1 LTTSSL
7 LLPLSKLIG
16 CTQLAVGEERPV
28 FRSEKLIAACLL
40 LLMPASLSAQDTA
53 AAVIFPAGTVYLNG
67 AQLNN
72 SSAFMAGDVLQT
84 RDNGAANINVAGS
97 SAVVDS
103 NSIVRF
109 RADGFSLDRGSIS
122 VATGKGLSVYAR
134 DFKITPASGE
144 WTQFYITR
152 SSGSIGIIARK
163 ASVIV
168 TCGSNTS
175 TVKEGQQ
182 ISREDAASCGLITKG
197 NGAPAAVKGPII
209 TSGRIEMGT
218 AALGGGLALWIL
230 AGHDDDPVSP
240 KGP

>member
-1 LTTSSL
+1 
-7 LLPLSKLIG
+7 
-16 CTQLAVGEERPV
+16 V
-28 FRSEKLIAACLL
+28 FHSALQKKIAACLL
-40 LLMPASLSAQDTA
+40 LLMPAVLSAQNTA

-67 AQLNN
+67 AQLSN
-72 SSAFMAGDVLQT
+72 SSAFMTGDVLQT
-84 RDNGAANINVAGS
+84 RENGAANINVAGS

-109 RADGFSLDRGSIS
+109 QADGFSLDRGSIS
-122 VATGKGLSVYAR
+122 VATGKGRSVYAR
-134 DFKITPASGE
+134 DFKITPVSGE

-163 ASVIV
+163 ASVTV

-209 TSGRIEMGT
+209 TSDRVGLG
-218 AALGGGLALWIL
+218 ALVVGGGLTIWVL
-230 AGHDDDPVSP
+230 AQGDDPVSP
-240 KGP
+240 TKP

>member
-1 LTTSSL
+1 
-7 LLPLSKLIG
+7 
-16 CTQLAVGEERPV
+16 V
-28 FRSEKLIAACLL
+28 FHSALQKKIAACLL
-40 LLMPASLSAQDTA
+40 LLMPAVLSAQNTA

-67 AQLNN
+67 AQLSN
-72 SSAFMAGDVLQT
+72 SSAFMTGDVLQT
-84 RDNGAANINVAGS
+84 RENGAANINVAGS
-97 SAVVDS
+97 SAVFDS

-109 RADGFSLDRGSIS
+109 QADGFSLDRGSIS

-134 DFKITPASGE
+134 DFKITPVSGE

-163 ASVIV
+163 ASVTV

-209 TSGRIEMGT
+209 TSDRVGLG
-218 AALGGGLALWIL
+218 ALVVGGGLTIWVL
-230 AGHDDDPVSP
+230 AQGDDPVSP
-240 KGP
+240 TKP